1 VHAKEREGEVGKDDL
16 LGKISFLN
24 LIVAFAIALKHKVRF
39 EPYTQYDDLEDLVNH
54 LDTFA
59 RVAGRPSEG
68 PGKPTLWRKLKYI
81 LRVAKANPRA
91 ELKQAKRP
99 LGNLP

>member
-1 VHAKEREGEVGKDDL
+1 M
-16 LGKISFLN
+16 SFLN

-39 EPYTQYDDLEDLVNH
+39 EPYTQYDDLEDLVSH

-59 RVAGRPSEG
+59 RSAGTPN
-68 PGKPTLWRKLKYI
+68 RKLKEI
-81 LRVAKANPRA
+81 NTWRKVKFLLRLAEPNPRA